1 MVNPDVDFDGF
12 TLFALEIGD
21 VQRSTAKDEFCTM
34 PSNTNKIR
42 CEMKILIDENMPYAE
57 QLFAQLGEVIL
68 KPGRTLTADDLV
80 DVDALM
86 IRSVT
91 KVNAALIAKANKLKF
106 VGTATAGMDH
116 VDQSLLQERGIFF
129 TAAPGCNKVGVAEY
143 AFSVMMVLAQQQG
156 FSVFDKTVGIVGAG
170 QVGSYLQQCL
180 EGIGIKVLIND
191 PIKQAEGDTRTFTEL
206 NTLLEQADIISLH
219 TPITRDGEFPTHHM
233 IDQTVLSGL
242 RGDQILI
249 NAARGPVV
257 DNQALKVRL
266 QQQDGFTAALDV
278 FEFEPEVDMEL
289 LPLLAFATPHVAGY
303 GLEGKARGTTMI
315 FNSYCE
321 FLGESKAASAAE
333 LLPVA
338 PVPRAFVQHAWDEAT
353 LHNLTQI
360 IYDVRKDDA
369 LFRREIAKPGAFDKM
384 RKDYWDRREYGAV
397 TLVGG
402 KESNLTPL
410 AKLGFQIEVSE

>member
-1 MVNPDVDFDGF
+1 
-12 TLFALEIGD
+12 
-21 VQRSTAKDEFCTM
+21 
-34 PSNTNKIR
+34 
-42 CEMKILIDENMPYAE
+42 MKILIDENMPYAE
-57 QLFAQLGEVIL
+57 QLFSQLGEVVL
-68 KPGRTLTADDLV
+68 KSGRTLTADDLV

-116 VDQSLLQERGIFF
+116 VDQALLKEKGIFF

-143 AFSVMMVLAQQQG
+143 AFSVMMVLAQQHG
-156 FSVFDKTVGIVGAG
+156 FSVFDKTVGIIGAG

-191 PIKQAEGDTRTFTEL
+191 PPKQEQGDSRTFTPL
-206 NTLLEQADIISLH
+206 DTLIEQADIITLH
-219 TPITRDGEFPTHHM
+219 TPITRDGEHPTHHM
-233 IDQTVLSGL
+233 FDEARLNSL

-249 NAARGPVV
+249 NAARGPIV
-257 DNQALKVRL
+257 DNTALKARL
-266 QQQDGFTAALDV
+266 LKNDGFIAALDV

-321 FLGESKAASAAE
+321 FLNKELNAHASE
-333 LLPVA
+333 LLPTA
-338 PVPRAFVQHAWDEAT
+338 PVPKLVLDRAWDEAT
-353 LHNLTQI
+353 LHTITQL

-369 LFRREIAKPGAFDKM
+369 LFRREISKPGSFDLM
-384 RKDYWDRREYGAV
+384 RKNYWDRREYSAV
-397 TLVGG
+397 TLVGD
-402 KESNLTPL
+402 EFCNLSPL
-410 AKLGFQIEVSE
+410 AKLGFQVEVSQ

>member
-1 MVNPDVDFDGF
+1 
-12 TLFALEIGD
+12 
-21 VQRSTAKDEFCTM
+21 
-34 PSNTNKIR
+34 
-42 CEMKILIDENMPYAE
+42 MKILIDENMPYAE
-57 QLFAQLGEVIL
+57 QLFSQLGEVVL
-68 KPGRTLTADDLV
+68 KSGRTLNADDLV

-91 KVNAALIAKANKLKF
+91 KVNAELISKANRLKF

-116 VDQSLLQERGIFF
+116 VDQALLKEKGIFF

-156 FSVFDKTVGIVGAG
+156 FSVFDKTVGIIGAG

-191 PIKQAEGDTRTFTEL
+191 PPKQAAGDERNFTPL
-206 NTLLEQADIISLH
+206 DALLEQADIITTH
-219 TPITRDGEFPTHHM
+219 TPITRDGDFPTHHL
-233 IDQTVLSGL
+233 INETVLNKL

-257 DNQALKVRL
+257 DNTALKARL
-266 QQQDGFTAALDV
+266 RKQDGLIAALDV

-321 FLGESKAASAAE
+321 FLNNELRAHASD
-333 LLPVA
+333 LLPTA
-338 PVPRAFVQHAWDEAT
+338 PVPTMVLDRAWDEAT
-353 LHNLTQI
+353 LHNITQL

-369 LFRREIAKPGAFDKM
+369 LFRREISKPGSFDLM
-384 RKDYWDRREYGAV
+384 RKNYWDRREYSAV
-397 TLVGG
+397 TLVGN
-402 KESNLTPL
+402 ETCNLAPL
-410 AKLGFQIEVSE
+410 AELGFQVEVSQ

>member
-1 MVNPDVDFDGF
+1 
-12 TLFALEIGD
+12 
-21 VQRSTAKDEFCTM
+21 
-34 PSNTNKIR
+34 
-42 CEMKILIDENMPYAE
+42 MKILIDENMPYAE
-57 QLFAQLGEVIL
+57 QLFSQLGDVVL
-68 KPGRTLTADDLV
+68 KSGRTLTADDLV

-116 VDQSLLQERGIFF
+116 VDQALLKEKGIFF

-143 AFSVMMVLAQQQG
+143 AFSVMMVLAQQHG
-156 FSVFDKTVGIVGAG
+156 FSVFDKTVGIIGAG

-191 PIKQAEGDTRTFTEL
+191 PPKQEQGDSRTFTPL
-206 NTLLEQADIISLH
+206 DTLIEQADIITLH
-219 TPITRDGEFPTHHM
+219 TPITRDGEHPTHHM
-233 IDQTVLSGL
+233 FDEARLNSL

-249 NAARGPVV
+249 NAARGPIV
-257 DNQALKVRL
+257 DNTALKARL
-266 QQQDGFTAALDV
+266 LKNDGFIAALDV

-321 FLGESKAASAAE
+321 FLNKELNAHASE
-333 LLPVA
+333 LLPTA
-338 PVPRAFVQHAWDEAT
+338 PVPKLVLDRAWDEAT
-353 LHNLTQI
+353 LHTITQL

-369 LFRREIAKPGAFDKM
+369 LFRREISKPGSFDLM
-384 RKDYWDRREYGAV
+384 RKNYWDRREYSAV
-397 TLVGG
+397 TLVGD
-402 KESNLTPL
+402 ESCNLSPL
-410 AKLGFQIEVSE
+410 AKLGFQVEVSQ

>member
-1 MVNPDVDFDGF
+1 
-12 TLFALEIGD
+12 
-21 VQRSTAKDEFCTM
+21 
-34 PSNTNKIR
+34 
-42 CEMKILIDENMPYAE
+42 MKILIDENMPYAE
-57 QLFAQLGEVIL
+57 QLFSQLGDVVL
-68 KPGRTLTADDLV
+68 KSGRTLTADDLV

-116 VDQSLLQERGIFF
+116 VDQALLEEKGIFF

-143 AFSVMMVLAQQQG
+143 AFSVMMVLAQQHG
-156 FSVFDKTVGIVGAG
+156 FSVFDKTVGIIGAG

-191 PIKQAEGDTRTFTEL
+191 PPKQEQGDSRTFTPL
-206 NTLLEQADIISLH
+206 DTLIEQADIITLH
-219 TPITRDGEFPTHHM
+219 TPITRDGEHPTHHM
-233 IDQTVLSGL
+233 FDEARLNSL

-249 NAARGPVV
+249 NAARGPIV
-257 DNQALKVRL
+257 DNTALKARL
-266 QQQDGFTAALDV
+266 LKNDGFIAALDV

-321 FLGESKAASAAE
+321 FLNKELNAHASE
-333 LLPVA
+333 LLPTA
-338 PVPRAFVQHAWDEAT
+338 PVPKLVLDRAWDEAT
-353 LHNLTQI
+353 LHTITQL

-369 LFRREIAKPGAFDKM
+369 LFRREISKPGSFDLM
-384 RKDYWDRREYGAV
+384 RKNYWDRREYSAV
-397 TLVGG
+397 TLVGD
-402 KESNLTPL
+402 ESCNLSPL
-410 AKLGFQIEVSE
+410 AKLGFQVEVSQ

>member
-1 MVNPDVDFDGF
+1 
-12 TLFALEIGD
+12 
-21 VQRSTAKDEFCTM
+21 
-34 PSNTNKIR
+34 
-42 CEMKILIDENMPYAE
+42 MKILIDENMPYAE
-57 QLFAQLGEVIL
+57 QLFSQLGDVVL
-68 KPGRTLTADDLV
+68 KSGRTLTADDLV

-91 KVNAALIAKANKLKF
+91 KVNAELIAKANKLKF

-116 VDQSLLQERGIFF
+116 VDQTLLKDKGIFF

-143 AFSVMMVLAQQQG
+143 AFSVMMVLAQQHG
-156 FSVFDKTVGIVGAG
+156 FSVFDKTVGIIGAG

-191 PIKQAEGDTRTFTEL
+191 PPKQEQGDSRTFTPL
-206 NTLLEQADIISLH
+206 DTLIEQADIITLH
-219 TPITRDGEFPTHHM
+219 TPITRDGEYPTYHM
-233 IDQTVLSGL
+233 FDEARLNSL

-249 NAARGPVV
+249 NAARGPIV
-257 DNQALKVRL
+257 DNTALKARL
-266 QQQDGFTAALDV
+266 LKNDGFIAALDV

-321 FLGESKAASAAE
+321 FLNKELNAHASE
-333 LLPVA
+333 LLPTA
-338 PVPRAFVQHAWDEAT
+338 PVPKLVLDRAWDEAT
-353 LHNLTQI
+353 LHTITQL

-369 LFRREIAKPGAFDKM
+369 LFRREISKPGSFDLM
-384 RKDYWDRREYGAV
+384 RKNYWDRREYSAV
-397 TLVGG
+397 TLVGD
-402 KESNLTPL
+402 ESCNLSPL
-410 AKLGFQIEVSE
+410 AKLGFQVEVNQ